1 MTRNLVAILRGL
13 TPPEAPAIGTALI
26 KAGITSI
33 EVPLNSPDPLASI
46 KVLADMFGAR
56 AVIGAGTVLTP
67 ADVDAVAAVGGTLI
81 VSPNADVDVIVRT
94 LALGLTAMPGVFTAT
109 ECFAA
114 IKAGARA
121 LKLFP
126 AAIAGPEGLKA
137 LRAVI
142 PAEVGIYAVG
152 GASADNFSEWIVA
165 GAAGFGIGSALYR
178 PGDDAEIVGARAR
191 AMVAAYDAALQ

>member
-13 TPPEAPAIGTALI
+13 TPPEAPAIGAALI